1 MLKSKI
7 PFIQIKNIHEENN
20 TMYFFLRNVHFQAHT
35 PNTLE
40 WGPTG
45 KSEMGGGTRDGGV
58 GKS

>member
-1 MLKSKI
+1 M

-20 TMYFFLRNVHFQAHT
+20 TTYFFLRNVHFQAHT

-40 WGPTG
+40 WGPIG
-45 KSEMGGGTRDGGV
+45 KSEMGGGIGDGGV